1 MNSVISNS
9 LPKTRADILRFASTF
24 LAGKKLSDCM
34 TKAGEIAK
42 GTALHDVLFDAAI
55 SDLTASC
62 VGSDNAGYVLSAT
75 CALDASLSTSCTCP
89 AFDKNRVCKH
99 LLALLFWYVDGLAP
113 DPASS
118 EQALLPATVCG
129 PGPVNAPLPPL
140 SLPAASLGRPS
151 LTQTSAA
158 SLVLPPSPTHVA
170 NPNLSIPA
178 TSSAS
183 LAAPPTPCPVASSNL
198 PTLTH
203 AGANSTASG
212 SVPSLT
218 PGGGTAKR
226 RTPKFLTQAPA
237 EFAKPSSRAGKPA
250 AVGGSDAGPPAAPKL
265 RADPPRAHPP
275 LQPDSGTCSSH
286 PRRTTQTRVNQ
297 MLRAAT
303 ERSHS
308 STSLPALPDQ
318 LAGRDR
324 HSPPAASHRLPRLP
338 SPQEPLQAAPL
349 LWPSDPDPDPEG
361 CSFAYHRH
369 TQPGSIQPSCLS
381 SPRIPPTLHSLR
393 ISRENSLSASAL
405 TSAFA
410 TTTTISTH
418 NSPALLS
425 PRRHTHNGCDSPMH
439 GSGPPRSC
447 PAAFAAGERRRPPS
461 SPADPRFATPTSGG
475 TASGERGHAPW
486 FTHRLP
492 ALMVV
497 CFLLD
502 HVYSGCE
509 TWHRMAD
516 YFDPAH
522 PPGPPLFGF
531 LDRGFPY
538 GATLVVLPAVAGV
551 AVAGQQAVLSSAVLA
566 LWVLI
571 DTCPTLAKQL
581 VQFAGE
587 GAPPQELVWR
597 KLAVCG
603 ALLALLASSLVQ
615 QQRRTAQGPRAH
627 YTGLMYQQQQQQQQ
641 PRRPGPI
648 RKPLWP
654 PVGCGCAAAARQD
667 PPGRSNRSS
676 GAHAGSKA
684 VPDHGPV
691 LLLQPPQLLSP
702 KQQRANTDTYDHR
715 GSRHGGGSGSLQ
727 QLHGMWVWL
736 VSRGWEDGRGA
747 WLSLELSLCVPLLL
761 AAWRGP
767 VCRGL
772 ALLLAAEALL
782 VWQFWGD
789 EWQTWYY
796 VQHVRASFFADIS
809 VSGGLLLLWQCTSQ
823 VGETVHTKLD

>member
-1 MNSVISNS
+1 M
-9 LPKTRADILRFASTF
+9 
-24 LAGKKLSDCM
+24 
-34 TKAGEIAK
+34 
-42 GTALHDVLFDAAI
+42 
-55 SDLTASC
+55 
-62 VGSDNAGYVLSAT
+62 
-75 CALDASLSTSCTCP
+75 
-89 AFDKNRVCKH
+89 
-99 LLALLFWYVDGLAP
+99 
-113 DPASS
+113 
-118 EQALLPATVCG
+118 
-129 PGPVNAPLPPL
+129 
-140 SLPAASLGRPS
+140 
-151 LTQTSAA
+151 
-158 SLVLPPSPTHVA
+158 
-170 NPNLSIPA
+170 
-178 TSSAS
+178 
-183 LAAPPTPCPVASSNL
+183 
-198 PTLTH
+198 
-203 AGANSTASG
+203 
-212 SVPSLT
+212 
-218 PGGGTAKR
+218 
-226 RTPKFLTQAPA
+226 
-237 EFAKPSSRAGKPA
+237 
-250 AVGGSDAGPPAAPKL
+250 AGPIKW
-265 RADPPRAHPP
+265 DPPRAHPP

-581 VQFAGE
+581 
-587 GAPPQELVWR
+587 
-597 KLAVCG
+597 
-603 ALLALLASSLVQ
+603 
-615 QQRRTAQGPRAH
+615 
-627 YTGLMYQQQQQQQQ
+627 
-641 PRRPGPI
+641 
-648 RKPLWP
+648 
-654 PVGCGCAAAARQD
+654 
-667 PPGRSNRSS
+667 
-676 GAHAGSKA
+676 
-684 VPDHGPV
+684 
-691 LLLQPPQLLSP
+691 
-702 KQQRANTDTYDHR
+702 
-715 GSRHGGGSGSLQ
+715 
-727 QLHGMWVWL
+727 
-736 VSRGWEDGRGA
+736 
-747 WLSLELSLCVPLLL
+747 
-761 AAWRGP
+761 
-767 VCRGL
+767 
-772 ALLLAAEALL
+772 
-782 VWQFWGD
+782 
-789 EWQTWYY
+789 
-796 VQHVRASFFADIS
+796 
-809 VSGGLLLLWQCTSQ
+809 
-823 VGETVHTKLD
+823 